1 MMKKLAAILLF
12 ASCMVMGGRLLA
24 QEDDEPLEGRHY
36 FVNLSL
42 YYPISINRSPY
53 DGANLNLSL
62 VYGKVGR
69 VEGLD
74 LSLVASVVTRELIG
88 LQVCGL
94 MGVVGELGT
103 GAQISGLMNVCGED
117 FKGAQISGLMNIAG
131 EGATGL
137 QASGLMNVAGRN
149 GALFQ
154 SAGLAN
160 IVGEEFKGVQSSG
173 LFNVAGENGRGLQ
186 ASGLFN
192 VTGEDFKGLQ
202 AAGLFNVTGGML
214 NGLQAAP
221 FNVAA
226 ESVGVQVGLAN
237 VAGSSRGIQIGLVNY
252 THDENTGVP
261 IGPVNLAANGHVSYI
276 LWAGNTTAA
285 AAGVRFTVGRVYSM
299 VSLGAFNLD
308 DGIAGSLTY
317 GCHYGIWIP
326 AGRLNLNADVGYRFR
341 DNESVFRF
349 RKLDPDQHMLEAR
362 LLLELPIG
370 ETVSLIF
377 GGGAGIVVDCGTPL
391 DSGRTKPLFVGGI
404 EFY

>member
-1 MMKKLAAILLF
+1 MLKISRAMLCVVLF
-12 ASCMVMGGRLLA
+12 AVMGIQGWA
-24 QEDDEPLEGRHY
+24 QGQDVPDEGRHY

-53 DGANLNLSL
+53 DSANFNLSL
-62 VYGKVGR
+62 IYGRVGR

-74 LSLVASVVTRELIG
+74 LSLVGSAVGRELIG

-94 MGVVGELGT
+94 LGLVGE
-103 GAQISGLMNVCGED
+103 SGV
-117 FKGAQISGLMNIAG
+117 GAQISGLMNICG
-131 EGATGL
+131 EDFKGA
-137 QASGLMNVAGRN
+137 QVSGLMNVAGERAVGLQASGLIN
-149 GALFQ
+149 IAGEQGMLFQ

-160 IVGEEFKGVQSSG
+160 IVGEEFRGVQSSG
-173 LFNVAGENGRGLQ
+173 LFNIAGESGRGLQ
-186 ASGLFN
+186 ATGLFN

-202 AAGLFNVTGGML
+202 AAGLFNVTGGIL
-214 NGLQAAP
+214 NGFQAAP

-226 ESVGVQVGLAN
+226 ESIGLQVGLAN
-237 VAGSSRGIQIGLVNY
+237 VTGFCRGVQLGLVNY
-252 THDENTGVP
+252 TQDENTGVP
-261 IGPVNLAANGHVSYI
+261 IGLVNLAANGHVSYM

-285 AAGVRFTVGRVYSM
+285 AAGVRFTVGRVYSI

-317 GCHYGIWIP
+317 GCHYGIWVP
-326 AGRLNLNADVGYRFR
+326 AGRLNLNVDAGYRFR

-349 RKLDPDQHMLEAR
+349 RKIDPDQHMLEAR

-370 ETVSLIF
+370 ETVSLVF
-377 GGGAGIVVDCGTPL
+377 GGGVVSLIDCGLPF
-391 DSGRTKPLFVGGI
+391 DSGRVRPLIVGGI